1 VHVCEAGLKKY
12 YYYSTEKKIREQVF
26 DLFETIA
33 LAFVTLSQPSRR
45 GVQNFRLLTLAGIA
59 L

>member
-1 VHVCEAGLKKY
+1 MHVCEAGLKKY

-33 LAFVTLSQPSRR
+33 LAFVILSQPVASQEE
-45 GVQNFRLLTLAGIA
+45 GYKISGC
-59 L
+59 